1 MAGAVSLRS
10 RPKSSSPSWKAT
22 IAREILAR
30 KTALMSFP
38 AFTERLGFKQAAHH
52 RLLSTKLESVERGA
66 IKRLMVFMPP
76 GAAKSTYANVLFTAW
91 YLGRNPE
98 RSIIAASYGQELA
111 DKFGRRARN
120 ILGSADFAQVF
131 DCGLSGDNAAAN
143 RWATGRGGE
152 YLATGVG
159 GAVTGNRAD
168 GAIIDDPVKGREEAS
183 SALVR
188 ERTKD
193 WYRDDLWTR
202 LKPGAWI
209 VLIMTRWHED
219 DLAGW
224 LLAEQ
229 DRGGERWEVLRLPA
243 LAEADD
249 PLGREVGEA
258 LWPEWFTSG
267 MFAEAQRDQRRWS
280 ALYQQR
286 PAPEAGD
293 YFDVS
298 WLRSYTVAPSRETLT
313 VYGASDYAVTA
324 SGGDYTVHVV
334 VGVDPD
340 DRIYLLDLWR
350 DQSASDRWIEA
361 FCDLVLK
368 WKPLGWAE
376 ETGQIRAS
384 LGPFLDRR
392 QIERSAYVARTAFP
406 TRGDKAVRAQ
416 SIRGRAA
423 LGGLYLPT
431 DAPWRSDLVAEMM
444 SFPAGVHDDQVDAL
458 GLVGQLLDK
467 MVSGARTK
475 APAKPETHD
484 GYAQPRTGSDD
495 HWFTTL

>member
-1 MAGAVSLRS
+1 MSY
-10 RPKSSSPSWKAT
+10 SPSLPSIFK
-22 IAREILAR
+22 ELASR
-30 KTALMSFP
+30 KLASESFP

-52 RLLSTKLESVERGA
+52 RLLSSKLEAVERGE

-91 YLGRNPE
+91 YLGRNPTK
-98 RSIIAASYGQELA
+98 SIIAASYGQELA

-120 ILGSADFAQVF
+120 ILGSAEFGQVF
-131 DCGLSGDNAAAN
+131 DCGLAGDSAAAN

-202 LKPGAWI
+202 LKPGAFV
-209 VLIMTRWHED
+209 VLIMTRWHEA
-219 DLAGW
+219 DLAGY
-224 LLAEQ
+224 LLDEQ

-243 LAEADD
+243 IAEAAD
-249 PLGREVGEA
+249 PLGRALGEP
-258 LWPEWFTSG
+258 LWPEWFTAS
-267 MFAEAQRDQRRWS
+267 MFVEAQRDPRRWS

-286 PAPEAGD
+286 PVPETGD
-293 YFDVS
+293 YFSAD
-298 WLRSYTVAPSRETLT
+298 WIRSYGDSAAPNRSTLT
-313 VYGASDYAVTA
+313 VYGGSDYAVTA
-324 SGGDYTVHVV
+324 SGGDYTVHAV
-334 VGVDPD
+334 VGVDPE

-350 DQSASDRWIEA
+350 GQKSSDVWIEA

-368 WKPLGWAE
+368 WEPLEWAE

-392 QIERSAYVARTAFP
+392 QQERSAWVARTAFP

-416 SIRGRAA
+416 SIRGRMA
-423 LGGLYLPT
+423 LGGLYVPAS
-431 DAPWRSDLVAEMM
+431 APWRSDFVSELL

-467 MVSGARTK
+467 MVAGSRPK
-475 APAKPETHD
+475 PAPKPELHD
-484 GYAQPRTGSDD
+484 AYAAPGRRDD
-495 HWFTTL
+495 DEWFTTL